1 MYKRVI
7 FVRDKTFIMNIVY
20 IKRIL
25 TAVAV
30 LSLFFSCN
38 PVTPESLDSDAGN
51 QEVPGGNTP
60 DNPDGPDDPDDNPDD
75 PDNPG
80 GSDNSGDQDKPSDVK
95 VEVIDPGEERTDQKY
110 TPQHPELRHEVEYID
125 FYNSLQDELDEY
137 GNIDYV
143 CSQGNGTSWP
153 LVLENGH
160 IRFYQGSSATKG
172 GSYMRVRSKNG
183 AKLLSVTAGSATS
196 TKLAHSLNGKARK
209 SETTQVG
216 AGERYTVTA
225 EGGCTEICFYCMGTS
240 QGERWELDYIKVEYQ
255 GGFIE
260 SDFFVPE
267 KEYGPLVRVEYPF
280 TEDFEMGFPTTDTPS
295 YYKYGI
301 SAGRD
306 NLEWSTWYGSFSWQK
321 PVQGGQSAQL
331 RVYQEEEDYDQ
342 PQFGHLKMEFFLKDL
357 SRVSFSYKYSEF
369 WLKATISYCDFGTS
383 DWSNP
388 QQIALTEYSQR
399 NTVRPFTYILDGGK
413 PHDAKIRIE
422 IDEATGF
429 PSSGHY
435 DCYFDSFLFE

>member
-1 MYKRVI
+1 M
-7 FVRDKTFIMNIVY
+7 
-20 IKRIL
+20 L
-25 TAVAV
+25 
-30 LSLFFSCN
+30 SCN
-38 PVTPESLDSDAGN
+38 PAAPESPDPDGEE
-51 QEVPGGNTP
+51 QEVPGDGNP
-60 DNPDGPDDPDDNPDD
+60 DNPDDPEGPGDNPDGPDDPEGGS
-75 PDNPG
+75 DNPG
-80 GSDNSGDQDKPSDVK
+80 GGNDNPGGGQDGPSDEVK
-95 VEVIDPGEERTDQKY
+95 VEVIDPGAERTEEK
-110 TPQHPELRHEVEYID
+110 PAPGHPELRHEVEYTD

-153 LVLENGH
+153 LVLDNGH
-160 IRFYQGSSATKG
+160 IRFYQGTSASKG

-183 AKLLSVTAGSATS
+183 AQLLSVAVGTAVP
-196 TKLAHSLNGKARK
+196 TKLAHSLNGRAKK
-209 SETTQVG
+209 SESSQVG
-216 AGERYTVTA
+216 AGERYKVTA
-225 EGGCTEICFYCMGTS
+225 EGECTEICFYCMGTS
-240 QGERWELDYIKVEYQ
+240 QGERWELDYIRVEYK

-280 TEDFEMGFPTTDTPS
+280 SEGFETGFPTTDKPS

-306 NLEWSTWYGSFSWQK
+306 NLEWSTWYGSFSWQE

-342 PQFGHLKMEFFLKDL
+342 PQFGHLKTEFFLKDL
-357 SRVSFSYKYSEF
+357 TKVSFSYRYSEF

-399 NTVRPFTYILDGGK
+399 KTVRPFTYILDSGK

-429 PSSGHY
+429 PTSGHY
-435 DCYFDSFLFE
+435 DFQFDGFVFE